1 MWLVISWRQQ
11 MNKYDFLDIID
22 EKSQMLD
29 DLADYIWENPEL
41 NYKEFKSAEALI
53 RALKSEGFEVTKN
66 LDNIETA
73 FCGSYGSGR
82 PVIGILGE
90 FDALAGLQQSAGALA
105 PDGDGTP
112 GHGCGHHLLGVG
124 SLAAAIAVKKYLE
137 SHPGSGTVIY
147 YGCPAEEGGS
157 AKAFMARDGVFDGLD
172 AAFCWHP
179 SNGLSAQNSRN
190 LANCK
195 VLFKFDGVASHAAL
209 TPHLGRSALDAVEL
223 MNVGANYLREHV
235 PTDVRFHYAVTD
247 PGGLAPGVVQA
258 HAEVL
263 YLIRAPKNET
273 VAEVYGRICDI
284 AKGAAL
290 MTGTTESHVFLK
302 AVSPLMPNQVL
313 VRTLHESMMELEAPQ
328 PSEEDLAY
336 YRELSRTALADMPK
350 VDPENPIHWQ
360 PKPLEELKLRF
371 GSTDVSDVSR
381 VCPTAQM
388 TGATYAMGTPGHTWL
403 RVTQGKTDW
412 AHSSTRHIGKI
423 LALATV
429 KLIENPALLAEAQ
442 TEYKNNIGEKGFVS
456 PIPADVKPSAD

>member
-1 MWLVISWRQQ
+1 MA
-11 MNKYDFLDIID
+11 KYDFLNVID
-22 EKSQMLD
+22 EKSRMLD
-29 DLADYIWENPEL
+29 GLADYIWEHPEL
-41 NYKEFKSAEALI
+41 NYREYKSSAALI
-53 RALKSEGFEVTKN
+53 GALEAEGFDVTTN
-66 LDNIETA
+66 LDNMETA
-73 FCGSYGSGR
+73 FLGSFGSGR

-90 FDALAGLQQSAGALA
+90 FDALAGLQQEAGLTEKN
-105 PDGDGTP
+105 GDGSP

-137 SHPGSGTVIY
+137 DNPGKGTVIY

-157 AKAFMARDGVFDGLD
+157 AKAFMARDGIFDGLD

-179 SNGLSAQNSRN
+179 ANGLSAQNSRN

-209 TPHLGRSALDAVEL
+209 TPQLGRSALDAVEL

-235 PTDVRFHYAVTD
+235 PSDVRFHYAVTD
-247 PGGLAPGVVQA
+247 PGGAAPGVVQA

-273 VAEVYGRICDI
+273 VADVYERICNI

-290 MTGTTESHVFLK
+290 MTGTKETHVFLK
-302 AVSPLMPNQVL
+302 AVSSFMPNQVL
-313 VRTLHESMMELEAPQ
+313 VRTLHEAMTELPYPK
-328 PSEEDLAY
+328 PSAEDIRFY
-336 YRELSRTALADMPK
+336 KELSKGPLADMPN
-350 VDPENPIHWQ
+350 VDPENPIHYE
-360 PKPLEELKLRF
+360 PKPLEDLILRF

-381 VCPTAQM
+381 VCPTAQV
-388 TGATYAMGTPGHTWL
+388 TGATYAAGTPGHTWL

-412 AHSSTRHIGKI
+412 AHASTRHVGKI

-429 KLIENPALLAEAQ
+429 KLFEDPAKLEAAKA
-442 TEYKNNIGEKGFVS
+442 EYKSSIGEKGFVS